1 MYRQAAFLF
10 CFFILF
16 SAMTCDKTSPM
27 SENFA
32 GLPQPSDSI
41 EPITYLRTF
50 RDVPPPPSEEWRNID
65 ISEMDTCRRKI
76 WKYLKTVYPIVD
88 NSGWDYDLYSVIGE
102 PELNPNSPYEE
113 GYERSQ
119 AGKLRAQYSF
129 FFNDTILRQGGL
141 SAPEG
146 MTCTPIDSTF
156 FYDAVGVPTCKS
168 LNEGAQFTTF
178 FYYIKWRWRSGPV
191 PAPLDGESPGN
202 GEKCSPH
209 HFIEYPGFLRCQF
222 DWETGNL
229 IYIDW
234 H

>member
-1 MYRQAAFLF
+1 MSVRLSALF
-10 CFFILF
+10 CLSVLF
-16 SAMTCDKTSPM
+16 SAMTCDKTSPINQNPD
-27 SENFA
+27 EEIQA
-32 GLPQPSDSI
+32 SDST
-41 EPITYLRTF
+41 EQITYYRTY
-50 RDVPPPPSEEWRNID
+50 REVPPPPSEEWRNID

-76 WKYLKTVYPIVD
+76 WKYLKTVYPIPD
-88 NSGWDYDLYSVIGE
+88 ESEWDYDLYSVIGE
-102 PELNPNSPYEE
+102 PGPDVDSVYYP
-113 GYERSQ
+113 GYDMIQGGRFHDRYR
-119 AGKLRAQYSF
+119 L
-129 FFNDTILRQGGL
+129 FFNDTILRYGGL

-168 LNEGAQFTTF
+168 LNRNSRFTTF
-178 FYYIKWRWRSGPV
+178 FYWIKWRWRSGPV
-191 PAPLDGESPGN
+191 PAPYPGETPEN
-202 GEKCSPH
+202 GRKCSPH